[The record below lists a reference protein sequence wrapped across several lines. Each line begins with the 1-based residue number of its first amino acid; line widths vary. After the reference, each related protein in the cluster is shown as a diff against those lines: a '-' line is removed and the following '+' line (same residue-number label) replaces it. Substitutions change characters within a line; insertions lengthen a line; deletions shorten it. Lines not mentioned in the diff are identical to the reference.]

1 MNHAIIPFFVEGQG
15 MMGDF
20 LDFKDFFR
28 FLGTVLPLRIDRKGV
43 FVQEA
48 SSRPAYGFPF

>member
-1 MNHAIIPFFVEGQG
+1 MDHAIIPFFVEGQG